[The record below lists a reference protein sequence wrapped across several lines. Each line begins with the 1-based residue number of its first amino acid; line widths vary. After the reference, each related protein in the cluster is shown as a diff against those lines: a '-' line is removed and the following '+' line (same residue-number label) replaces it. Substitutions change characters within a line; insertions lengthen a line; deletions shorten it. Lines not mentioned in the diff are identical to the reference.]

1 MILDGV
7 VRSERR
13 RKRGEEK
20 EKRNQTKDNGGS
32 VGMNREKSVK
42 GPVTPRVTDGSPR
55 KSVKH
60 FQHNTFQVEVWRFWP
75 IDSRTVRVLEPKA
88 DLLLLSRVTC

>member
-13 RKRGEEK
+13 RKRGEKK

-32 VGMNREKSVK
+32 VGMNREKCQR
-42 GPVTPRVTDGSPR
+42 PCHTPCDGWFAPYIS
-55 KSVKH
+55 K
-60 FQHNTFQVEVWRFWP
+60 TFSTQYLPGRSLA
-75 IDSRTVRVLEPKA
+75 ILA
-88 DLLLLSRVTC
+88 H